1 LVSAVIFND
10 PTPEIARRI
19 LGKRW
24 IIFQKR
30 SRIRQHEFAA
40 EAFKYCDSV
49 VPKHTLGKS
58 QGPMLAE
65 RCIFANQMSLLSQR
79 AIFTYETI

>member
-1 LVSAVIFND
+1 MIFND

-30 SRIRQHEFAA
+30 SRIRQHGFAA

-49 VPKHTLGKS
+49 VPEAHAWEVIRS
-58 QGPMLAE
+58 MLAE

-79 AIFTYETI
+79 VIFTYETI